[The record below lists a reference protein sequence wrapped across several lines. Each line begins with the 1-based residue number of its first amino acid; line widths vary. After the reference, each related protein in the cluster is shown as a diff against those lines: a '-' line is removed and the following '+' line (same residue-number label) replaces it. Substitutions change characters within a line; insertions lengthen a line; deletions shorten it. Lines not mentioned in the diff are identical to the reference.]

1 MTSGPGQTAAAIAAR
16 RQQAKDKITRVE
28 KAIGQLRRERG
39 RLAVRAIA
47 ERAEVSATFLY
58 ENADARALVHQAVT
72 DSKSRHDRRTS
83 EKHEQIE
90 ASWRERALNAE
101 AELTRTQ
108 NEVLSQRQRIGE
120 LMGQLR
126 DIDQMV
132 PCESIQHLATENTTL
147 KRRIQQVTQEHR
159 ALQERLEGARTNLR
173 FGDKRI
179 ADLEAQLLQAQQPNL
194 LGETNKKA
202 VADFG

>member
-47 ERAEVSATFLY
+47 ERADVSATFLY
-58 ENADARALVHQAVT
+58 ENADARALVHQAVA
-72 DSKSRHDRRTS
+72 DSKSRHDRRTG

-101 AELTRTQ
+101 SELTRTQ
-108 NEVLSQRQRIGE
+108 KEVRTQRLRIGE
-120 LMGQLR
+120 LMGHIR
-126 DIDQMV
+126 DFDQMV
-132 PCESIQHLATENTTL
+132 PGDSLQTLTTENATL
-147 KRRIQQVTQEHR
+147 RHRIQQLTREHR
-159 ALQERLEGARTNLR
+159 ALQERLEGARSNLR
-173 FGDKRI
+173 FSDKRI
-179 ADLEAQLLQAQQPNL
+179 AALEVDLLEAQRQ
-194 LGETNKKA
+194 
-202 VADFG
+202 